1 MFSRLSLPVRLV
13 LLVAGTTLPLI
24 VFTGIITYRHY
35 EERREAAFD
44 RVVEFTRGIR
54 QAVDAEMQG
63 LVSGLTVLANS
74 QALQRGDKEGFRQN
88 AEAFLRQFPE
98 RPVIVLGDRDG
109 RQIFNSHSPEG
120 APLPPRTERPERDRV
135 FRTGRPAFS
144 ELFVGSINQH
154 NIVTVSVPVMRGE
167 EVVYDLSFNPPLS
180 MFQRIIEQQRPSDK
194 WTISIFDQNGV
205 NFARVPNPS
214 STVGQRASPTLYAIL
229 FTAPDG
235 RANTVSLEGVALLT
249 AFSRSEFTGWIAA
262 SGIAEATLTAPLWR
276 SLALTAAAGG
286 VCLLIGLGFAVQMAR
301 QLARAESM
309 QELLVSELNHR
320 VKNSL
325 ATVQALAHQ
334 TFRNST
340 DAKSSLRDF
349 DQRLST
355 MAQTYTLLG
364 EENWKG
370 ASLGQIVAA
379 VLKPYLSSG
388 ESRVLMSGP
397 EIGLGPRTALLISM
411 ALHELAT
418 NAAKYGALSRS
429 GGRIDIVWDMVERAG
444 ERQVRLTWRE
454 TGGPTVAPPT
464 RRGFGS
470 ALIERGFAAQVGGQ
484 ARIAFDPAG
493 VSCTLECP
501 MIDL

>member
-1 MFSRLSLPVRLV
+1 
-13 LLVAGTTLPLI
+13 
-24 VFTGIITYRHY
+24 
-35 EERREAAFD
+35 
-44 RVVEFTRGIR
+44 
-54 QAVDAEMQG
+54 
-63 LVSGLTVLANS
+63 
-74 QALQRGDKEGFRQN
+74 
-88 AEAFLRQFPE
+88 
-98 RPVIVLGDRDG
+98 
-109 RQIFNSHSPEG
+109 
-120 APLPPRTERPERDRV
+120 
-135 FRTGRPAFS
+135 
-144 ELFVGSINQH
+144 
-154 NIVTVSVPVMRGE
+154 
-167 EVVYDLSFNPPLS
+167 
-180 MFQRIIEQQRPSDK
+180 
-194 WTISIFDQNGV
+194 
-205 NFARVPNPS
+205 
-214 STVGQRASPTLYAIL
+214 
-229 FTAPDG
+229 
-235 RANTVSLEGVALLT
+235 
-249 AFSRSEFTGWIAA
+249 
-262 SGIAEATLTAPLWR
+262 
-276 SLALTAAAGG
+276 
-286 VCLLIGLGFAVQMAR
+286 MAR

-364 EENWKG
+364 EENWQG

-493 VSCTLECP
+493 VTCILECP
-501 MIDL
+501 IQ